1 MTALNLSFRK
11 NVVDDE
17 IMNATPINNEEVAD
31 RQVYMHAVRETPRKD
46 QEHILDWQLC

>member
-1 MTALNLSFRK
+1 MTALNFFFKK

-31 RQVYMHAVRETPRKD
+31 R
-46 QEHILDWQLC
+46 